1 MMTEQSCG
9 RIYLKG
15 LNEQVLPGFL
25 NTPSTETALNLLKE
39 KNTGKAPGQSG
50 GCFFLLVDCT
60 NKLGDTVQFMKDLLE
75 LVEKDETFVL
85 PCFCVCSG
93 TKELDELGPEEKAC
107 LDELSVLRDLTIEA
121 NRKRYLPANLAVA
134 LFLEKR
140 CKFNNDPV
148 RVRS

>member
-1 MMTEQSCG
+1 MTEQSCE

-15 LNEQVLPGFL
+15 FNETVLPGFL
-25 NTPSTETALNLLKE
+25 NTFCTETALNLLKE

-75 LVEKDETFVL
+75 LVKADETFAL
-85 PCFCVCSG
+85 PCFAVSSG
-93 TKELDELGPEEKAC
+93 VNDPEELEPELQAC
-107 LDELSVLRDLTIEA
+107 LKEMIFLRDEA
-121 NRKRYLPANLAVA
+121 VKAVASRYLPANLAAA